1 MWKEQSTKSFLKKIA
16 QTFAIEMNEVVNLI
30 FGEIIYDF
38 ESQNIL
44 IRLLVVSGYNIND
57 QVSFENGKQMSFP

>member
-1 MWKEQSTKSFLKKIA
+1 
-16 QTFAIEMNEVVNLI
+16 MNEVVNLI

-44 IRLLVVSGYNIND
+44 IRLLVVSVYNIND

>member
-1 MWKEQSTKSFLKKIA
+1 MKGVIFKSFLKKIA

-30 FGEIIYDF
+30 FGEIVYDS

-44 IRLLVVSGYNIND
+44 IRLLVVSVYNVND
-57 QVSFENGKQMSFP
+57 QVFFENGKQMSFP